1 MHKKIFAFVFAR
13 GGSKG
18 LPGKNLKMLGDKP
31 LIAHS
36 IKLALSMPEIDGVF
50 VSTDDPQISKVAKSY
65 GANVINRPANLASDT
80 ASELEAWKHA
90 INQVIQDGNSFDLF
104 LSLPATSPLR
114 NLSDIRRSL
123 AALDDAT
130 DIVVTVTP
138 ASRNPY
144 FNMLTRDENGWSRIF
159 DNNSEIKRRQD
170 APQVFDITTVAYV
183 TRPNY
188 ILQTQ
193 GILNDRVKSV
203 IIPKERAVDI
213 DDVWDYEYAKAVY
226 RMTNDVEK

>member
-1 MHKKIFAFVFAR
+1 MHKKTFAFVFAR

-36 IKLALSMPEIDGVF
+36 INLALSMPEIQRVY
-50 VSTDDPQISKVAKSY
+50 VSTDDPQISRVAKSY
-65 GANVINRPANLASDT
+65 GAHVINRPANLASDT
-80 ASELEAWKHA
+80 ASELDAWKHA
-90 INQVIQDGNSFDLF
+90 INKVIQDGNRFDLF

-114 NLSDIRRSL
+114 NLSDIQRSL
-123 AALDDAT
+123 AALDDET

-138 ASRNPY
+138 ASRNPF
-144 FNMLTRDENGWSRIF
+144 FNMLTRDENGWGRIF
-159 DNNSEIKRRQD
+159 DNNYDIQRRQD

-213 DDVWDYEYAKAVY
+213 DDIWDYEYAKAVY
-226 RMTNDVEK
+226 RINNDVEK